1 MAGTLVFRPTSLP
14 RWCDV
19 LLVLTFVTAVVVL
32 FLGWIGGIDLAVRLW
47 PGYAAMVPST
57 AILFMLFSL
66 ALLVHIRTPVPSI
79 VLRGVA
85 LFGIALATVN
95 LLLVALGIS
104 NGIDSLLWPRTDY
117 FIEDRMAVG
126 TSFGFLLLGISFFC
140 LPTPAARHPLFVT
153 ATTIGWAFAMI
164 ALIGY
169 LFDAEELYEVS
180 IFTAMALHTAICL
193 VTLFTAS
200 LFARPERGWVRT
212 LMGRGEG
219 SRGARRIM
227 PFVLLVPLVLCFLV
241 LIGTRLGWYG
251 PDFRLS
257 ILAIL
262 IMTLLAAAVLRNAAI
277 ENRTHR
283 KLVATVKR
291 LEQASADQQ
300 VLLSEVYH
308 RVRNNLQQ
316 VASLIELQKPF
327 TPENGREALDLVGM
341 RVGALADVHAVLVER
356 DTPSS
361 INLTHFLEGVCKSL
375 VHRHHGREGS
385 EQCRVHVEPRK
396 VSIDFAINLGLLVN
410 EVIWKSISNSDANSA
425 LQKILISSK
434 NTPEGNLLIEISN
447 KNGQFSLS
455 ALKTRDLDSRILD
468 GLLRTIGGILSVS
481 DPEGDSVSVTI
492 PASSIS

>member
-1 MAGTLVFRPTSLP
+1 M
-14 RWCDV
+14 
-19 LLVLTFVTAVVVL
+19 
-32 FLGWIGGIDLAVRLW
+32 
-47 PGYAAMVPST
+47 
-57 AILFMLFSL
+57 
-66 ALLVHIRTPVPSI
+66 
-79 VLRGVA
+79 
-85 LFGIALATVN
+85 
-95 LLLVALGIS
+95 
-104 NGIDSLLWPRTDY
+104 
-117 FIEDRMAVG
+117 
-126 TSFGFLLLGISFFC
+126 
-140 LPTPAARHPLFVT
+140 
-153 ATTIGWAFAMI
+153 
-164 ALIGY
+164 
-169 LFDAEELYEVS
+169 
-180 IFTAMALHTAICL
+180 
-193 VTLFTAS
+193 
-200 LFARPERGWVRT
+200 
-212 LMGRGEG
+212 
-219 SRGARRIM
+219 
-227 PFVLLVPLVLCFLV
+227 LCFLV
-241 LIGTRLGWYG
+241 LIGTRFGWYG

-361 INLTHFLEGVCKSL
+361 IDLTHFLEGVCKSL

-385 EQCRVHVEPRK
+385 EQCRVHVEPRN

-434 NTPEGNLLIEISN
+434 NTQEGSLLLEIS
-447 KNGQFSLS
+447 KKSGQFSLS
-455 ALKTRDLDSRILD
+455 ALKTSDLDSRILD
-468 GLLRTIGGILSVS
+468 GLLRTLGGILSVS
-481 DPEGDSVSVTI
+481 DQEGGSVSVTI